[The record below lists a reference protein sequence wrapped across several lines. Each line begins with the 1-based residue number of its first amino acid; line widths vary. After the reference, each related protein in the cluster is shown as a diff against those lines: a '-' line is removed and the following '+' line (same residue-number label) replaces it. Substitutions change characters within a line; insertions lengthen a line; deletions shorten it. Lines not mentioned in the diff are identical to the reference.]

1 MEGCSFRRVH
11 IGFLRAAIVCIVHF
25 GRSVVCEFPSG
36 PDGDGDCR
44 EDATFGRAICTIRVN
59 LAPQMSVDFRHHHA
73 RCAGAHEH
81 AHEQGTHHHHE
92 RGALARPFTFASS
105 PRHFERDRPF
115 AIDHLALDLTFDFAK
130 KSVGGT
136 AELVLRRIDPD
147 ATTIQLDAV
156 AFTITSVRVDGKDAK
171 YIYDGRRLL
180 LELGATFERGTVAVS
195 YAATPRRGL
204 YFLEPDEHVPT
215 RPRQAW
221 TQFQEEDARCVF
233 PCHDKPHAK
242 MTTEVRVAVPDGFS
256 VLSNGELAGREK
268 NGGIETFHWRMNDPH
283 PSYLVT
289 IVVGEFAILSESIE
303 LASSPGSSVKQE
315 VPLTYLVPKGREE
328 DGKRTFARTGA
339 MVKYFSEL
347 TGVTYPWNK
356 YAQVV
361 VSDFIFGGM
370 ENTTAT
376 TMYEHI
382 LLDARAALD
391 VTSDDLIA
399 HELAHQWFGD
409 YVTCRDWS
417 EGWLNEGFAT
427 FLEHVWREKLLGR
440 DEYDYGL
447 QHDLNSYL
455 SEAHGRYRRPI
466 VCQDY
471 DAPLDLF
478 DRHLYEKGGLVLHVL
493 RTELGDGLFWKG
505 VSTYLNRHARGIV
518 ETRDLLRALEEVS
531 GRSLGRL
538 FEEMVMRAGHPE
550 IDVDLSWESG
560 VLMCAIKQTQSS
572 SDGVPSVF
580 EVPLTLILGTG
591 ENGVR
596 REKVKLAARADSFA
610 VPCAERPRWVVV
622 DPDFRILGDVS
633 VKAPPDML
641 REQLLHA
648 TTARGRWLAAK
659 ALAKSDDPVT
669 IAVLSRVLAKEDEFW
684 GVRAEC
690 ADTLGRIRARE
701 CFDTLAGATGTS
713 HPKVRRAVVEALGRF
728 RTTAAVD
735 ALKTRALRDE
745 SYLVEAEAARALGK
759 TRQSAAYDVLLDVM
773 DRPSWADVIAAGA
786 IDGLGALRDE
796 RALPHLYARTRYGHS
811 SRVRRAAV
819 LAVPKLSTDR
829 RAREH
834 LEELLDDADSIL
846 RIDVVRALGD
856 LGDSRSRAPLR
867 ARAEVDLDPRVR
879 RRIREIVRDLGG
891 ERRQTEQL
899 KEDVE
904 KLQSEHLELKA
915 RLSRIE
921 ARALAPA
928 DASKGSAGKK
938 ERASKTKGTTAK
950 PSADK
955 RAVASRARGA
965 KPKPRR
971 GSA

>member
-1 MEGCSFRRVH
+1 
-11 IGFLRAAIVCIVHF
+11 
-25 GRSVVCEFPSG
+25 
-36 PDGDGDCR
+36 
-44 EDATFGRAICTIRVN
+44 
-59 LAPQMSVDFRHHHA
+59 MSVDFRHDHA

-81 AHEQGTHHHHE
+81 AHNHE
-92 RGALARPFTFASS
+92 HGGAARPFAFASS

-115 AIDHLALDLTFDFAK
+115 AIEHIALDLALDFEK
-130 KSVGGT
+130 KGIRGAAS
-136 AELVLRRIDPD
+136 LVLRRVDPD
-147 ATTIQLDAV
+147 ASNVELDAV
-156 AFTITSVRVDGKDAK
+156 AFTIDSVRVEGKDVT
-171 YIYDGRRLL
+171 YIYDGRRLVVDIAQ
-180 LELGATFERGTVAVS
+180 GFEHGTLTVS

-204 YFLEPDEHVPT
+204 YFLEPDEHVPA

-233 PCHDKPHAK
+233 PCHDKPHLK
-242 MTTEVRVAVPDGFS
+242 MTTEVRIRVPEGFS
-256 VLSNGELAGREK
+256 VLSNGELAGSEK
-268 NGGIETFHWRMNDPH
+268 AGGSETFHWRMNDPH

-289 IVVGEFAILSESIE
+289 IVVGEFAVFSDRVE
-303 LASSPGSSVKQE
+303 LAAPPGAPVKQH
-315 VPLTYLVPKGREE
+315 VPLTYLVPRGREE
-328 DGKRTFARTGA
+328 DARRTFARTPD
-339 MVKYFSEL
+339 MVAYFSEV
-347 TGVTYPWNK
+347 TGVAYPWNK

-361 VSDFIFGGM
+361 VSDFVFGGM

-382 LLDARAALD
+382 LLDARAAID

-427 FLEHVWREKLLGR
+427 FMEHVWREKRLGK
-440 DEYDYGL
+440 DEYEYGL
-447 QHDLNSYL
+447 NHDLSSYL

-493 RTELGDGLFWKG
+493 RTELGDRLFWKG
-505 VSTYLNRHARGIV
+505 VSTYLTRHARGVV

-531 GRSLGRL
+531 GRSLGRR
-538 FEEMVMRAGHPE
+538 FEEMVMRPGHPE
-550 IDVDLSWESG
+550 IDVEISWEAG
-560 VLMCAIKQTQSS
+560 VLTCALKQTQST

-580 EVPLTLILGTG
+580 EVPLVILLAGAD
-591 ENGVR
+591 NVAR
-596 REKVKLAARADSFA
+596 REKVKFTARVDSFA
-610 VPCAERPRWVVV
+610 IPCEQRPSWVVV
-622 DPDFRILGDVS
+622 DPEFRILGDVT

-641 REQLLHA
+641 RQQLAHA

-659 ALAKSDDPVT
+659 ALGKSDDPVT
-669 IAVLSRVLAKEDEFW
+669 IAALSAVLANDEEFW
-684 GVRAEC
+684 GLRAEC
-690 ADTLGRIRARE
+690 ADTLGRIRAQE
-701 CFDTLAGATGTS
+701 CFTTLAASTS
-713 HPKVRRAVVEALGRF
+713 IAHPKVRRAVVEALGRF

-735 ALKTRALRDE
+735 ALKPRALRDE
-745 SYLVEAEAARALGK
+745 SCLVEAEAARALGK

-786 IDGLGALRDE
+786 IDGLAALRDE
-796 RALPHLYARTRYGHS
+796 RALPHLYARTRYGHP
-811 SRVRRAAV
+811 SRVRRAAA

-834 LEELLDDADSIL
+834 LEDLLDDSDPIV

-856 LGDSRSRAPLR
+856 LGDARSRGPLK

-891 ERRQTEQL
+891 EKKQTDQL
-899 KEDVE
+899 KADVE
-904 KLQSEHLELKA
+904 KLQSEQLDLKA

-921 ARALAPA
+921 ARVAPPG
-928 DASKGSAGKK
+928 DTSLPL
-938 ERASKTKGTTAK
+938 AK
-950 PSADK
+950 PKAAKPKAPKVAPTKKAK
-955 RAVASRARGA
+955 RSRAR
-965 KPKPRR
+965 
-971 GSA
+971 